1 MSLIA
6 SLGAIEIGLIFGLVA
21 LGVFLSF
28 RIINF
33 PDLTVDGSFPLGGAV
48 AAALI
53 VSGWNPFIATAV
65 AMVAGALSG
74 YLTAWLNVHLRIMQL
89 LASILVMIALYSV
102 NLRIMGKPNVALIN
116 DPTVFSLVEF
126 GGLPDYWLKPL
137 VLLVI
142 VLVAKLLMD
151 LFFASETG
159 LAMRATGNNPRMA
172 RAQGISTDRLTVW
185 GLALSNALVA
195 LAGALFVQAQ
205 GGADISMGIGTIVIG
220 LAAVIIGE
228 TILPARSLVITTLAC
243 ILGAVLYRFFI
254 ALALNSDFIGL
265 KAQDLNL
272 VTAVLV
278 AFALLVPAYKRKLA
292 GLWPGARGAR
302 GDASTTMKEAR

>member
-6 SLGAIEIGLIFGLVA
+6 SMGAIEIGLIFGLVA
-21 LGVFLSF
+21 LGVHLSF
-28 RIINF
+28 RVINF

-53 VSGWNPFIATAV
+53 VAGIDPFAATAAAV
-65 AMVAGALSG
+65 VAGSAAG
-74 YLTAWLNVHLRIMQL
+74 ALTAWLNVRLRIMQL
-89 LASILVMIALYSV
+89 LASILVMIALYSI

-116 DPTVFSLVEF
+116 DPTVFSRFEF
-126 GGLPDYWLKPL
+126 VGLPEYVLKPL

-142 VLVAKLLMD
+142 VIAAKILID

-159 LAMRATGNNPRMA
+159 LAMRATGGNPRMA
-172 RAQGISTDRLTVW
+172 RAQGISTDRQTIV

-195 LAGALFVQAQ
+195 LAGALFVQSQ

-228 TILPARSLVITTLAC
+228 TILPARSLVVTTAAC
-243 ILGAVLYRFFI
+243 IVGALLYRFFI
-254 ALALNSDFIGL
+254 ALALNSEFIGL

-278 AFALLVPAYKRKLA
+278 TGALVLPGTRKKLF
-292 GLWPGARGAR
+292 GRKGGA
-302 GDASTTMKEAR
+302 